1 MGGAGQE
8 TYKREYIGREDYISM
23 MHLITVKW
31 HFYVRGNIYE
41 FIKAGLLIE
50 FFCDIYFL
58 FMHSNILYVVETYG
72 HGAIRPGEGLETVD
86 IGMFLFFCSLL
97 YP

>member
-1 MGGAGQE
+1 MGRAGQE
-8 TYKREYIGREDYISM
+8 TYKQKYIGREDYISM

-31 HFYVRGNIYE
+31 HFLCAREYIWIHRSWPLDRI
-41 FIKAGLLIE
+41 
-50 FFCDIYFL
+50 FCDIYFL

-86 IGMFLFFCSLL
+86 IGMFLFFL
-97 YP
+97 